1 MYFIQ
6 QLNFRIVP
14 LYVLFRVEKE
24 NQHSRGQHYGNGI
37 IEDTFT
43 EEKSIEFNI
52 NLELM
57 EDGKDSH

>member
-1 MYFIQ
+1 MY
-6 QLNFRIVP
+6 
-14 LYVLFRVEKE
+14 YSECKKE

-43 EEKSIEFNI
+43 EQKSIEFNI